1 MRQILIIYSLL
12 KNFTKMKEEIKQFLK
27 ENWKTTASIIGAAI
41 LLAISYIL
49 ESCGSTWLISGNT
62 VTVNEKC
69 KNDTIT
75 HHNDSNYYEIRQ
87 IP

>member
-1 MRQILIIYSLL
+1 
-12 KNFTKMKEEIKQFLK
+12 MKEEIKQFLK

-49 ESCGSTWLISGNT
+49 ESCGSTWRISGNT
-62 VTVNEKC
+62 VNVNNKC
-69 KNDTIT
+69 KNDSTEY
-75 HHNDSNYYEIRQ
+75 HNDTINHEIRQ